1 LAINGANRVSKRRI
15 VMGRS
20 AEKEGSGAD
29 KSSGGKNREDS
40 SKWPKLWVKRQT
52 VWLPNAHGKCNPP
65 II

>member
-29 KSSGGKNREDS
+29 KSSGGKNRQDS

-52 VWLPNAHGKCNPP
+52 V
-65 II
+65 